1 MITYGYH
8 LMGGYGGVKTFLLGE
23 KNEHEVAGICPVG
36 LGHRVSCTE
45 SLRMVLYLPKVQ
57 KRLLRIAF

>member
-1 MITYGYH
+1 
-8 LMGGYGGVKTFLLGE
+8 MGGYGGVKTFLLGE

-45 SLRMVLYLPKVQ
+45 SLRMVLYLPKFQ